1 MARQKPPTDSQRAR
15 RAREL
20 ANRKVVLKARED
32 VRVVDE
38 QRRVEA
44 AATRDAVRLELLR
57 AKLCARANLAPCGIK
72 KLLSFITKHSLCIDY
87 LLVARSSY

>member
-32 VRVVDE
+32 VRVVEE

-44 AATRDAVRLELLR
+44 AATRDAVRLV
-57 AKLCARANLAPCGIK
+57 
-72 KLLSFITKHSLCIDY
+72 
-87 LLVARSSY
+87 LVAEAKQKRALAQRAAHAAIQAPDRRK